1 MTSNSKRWLAVAAVI
16 ALSALAAC
24 GGSSGDA
31 SAGASAAGSGGS
43 GGSSGSAGA
52 SGSSGGSSGGGAP
65 PLDFAAAAGKTAVVG
80 MPVDVRPVIA
90 LSGITSCTVK
100 AGSPNAQVFVDVG
113 FTVDNVSCAIGGTP
127 QTLLPPTEFTITA
140 TAAAG
145 TEDAQVTLA
154 VTLPRSTFAFVAQHG
169 LDSIAAYSLDPTT
182 GDMSLAGVTSTGEG
196 SRPRAAIADPERR
209 FLYVANSGTAEIAR
223 YAIDAVDGTLTAL
236 PPTPSPGA
244 PFELAID
251 PVGRFLFVLHGN
263 GNHVL
268 RSYRID
274 SSDGSLTAADEM
286 STNAEPLA
294 LAIDRTGRFLYAASY
309 GGFFRVAV
317 NQTTGQLSPTTSIL
331 LAGALA
337 FPPSNRGVYAALMQ
351 TQAVFYYAV
360 GDIANARE
368 VKHSSTAL
376 PFDTLAFDPEGRFL
390 YATLSASS
398 RVESFTVDP
407 QTDEL
412 AAAGAITLPAGCN
425 PEALSV
431 DPGGRFVRAACSD
444 SSGKIFTLAVDRAN
458 GALALASELAAGS
471 AAAPKSIET
480 VSLRNRF
487 LYATDA
493 SNDELDIYS
502 IHASSGA
509 LEAGAAPEAVQTA
522 PAALTVDRTGTHL
535 YAVATDGSIDAFA
548 IDAAAGELSPV
559 GSSINGGHVGASLV
573 LDPAGRFAY
582 APNRAANSISRYEVD
597 PATGA
602 LGVRTDLPV
611 VTSPNGIAFHPS
623 GRYAYVISDGAQWW
637 VTMYDVDPAT
647 GALTPF
653 ALALSS
659 FSLLAPPTAIVVD
672 PTGRFVYIGLGGGYT
687 VASFTVNADGSL
699 DRTWQAL
706 DGGVSFGNPARSL
719 SVDPTG
725 RYLYVASSSTGEL
738 AVFGIERGHNASDP
752 GELTLLDSRALSGVA
767 SSLRSDLSGRALYA
781 ALDSGSPA
789 LAVLTVDRAAK
800 DLDGELP
807 TAVSAPAVSIAI
819 AP

>member
-16 ALSALAAC
+16 ALSALTGC
-24 GGSSGDA
+24 GGGSSGDA

-43 GGSSGSAGA
+43 GGSGSAGA
-52 SGSSGGSSGGGAP
+52 SGSSGGSSGSGAP
-65 PLDFAAAAGKTAVVG
+65 PIDFAAAAGKTAVVG

-100 AGSPNAQVFVDVG
+100 PGSPNAQLFVDVG
-113 FTVDNVSCAIGGTP
+113 FTVDDVSCAIGGTP

-182 GDMSLAGVTSTGEG
+182 GEMSLAGVTPTGEG

-223 YAIDAVDGTLTAL
+223 YAIDAADGTLTAL

-294 LAIDRTGRFLYAASY
+294 LAIDNTGRFLYAASY

-317 NQTTGQLSPTTSIL
+317 NQTTGQLSRTTSIL

-351 TQAVFYYAV
+351 TQAVFYYPV

-368 VKHSSTAL
+368 VKRSSTAL
-376 PFDTLAFDPEGRFL
+376 PFNTLVFDPEGRFL

-412 AAAGAITLPAGCN
+412 AAAGSITLPAGCN

-444 SSGKIFTLAVDRAN
+444 SSGKIFTLAVDRAD
-458 GALALASELAAGS
+458 GALTLASELSAGS

-480 VSLRNRF
+480 VSLRDRF
-487 LYATDA
+487 LYAADA
-493 SNDELDIYS
+493 SNDELDVYS

-509 LEAGAAPEAVQTA
+509 LEAGAAPEPVQTA

-559 GSSINGGHVGASLV
+559 GGSINGGHVGASLV
-573 LDPAGRFAY
+573 IDPAGRFAY
-582 APNRAANSISRYEVD
+582 APNRAANSISRYGVD
-597 PATGA
+597 PSTGA

-647 GALTPF
+647 GALIPF
-653 ALALSS
+653 ALTPS

-672 PTGRFVYIGLGGGYT
+672 PTGRFVYLGLGGGYT
-687 VASFTVNADGSL
+687 VASFTVDPDGSL

-706 DGGVSFGNPARSL
+706 NGGVSFGYPARSL
-719 SVDPTG
+719 SVDATG

-738 AVFGIERGHNASDP
+738 AVFGIERGHNAADP
-752 GELTLLDSRALSGVA
+752 GELTLLDGRALSGVA
-767 SSLRSDLSGRALYA
+767 SSLRLDLSGRALYA

-789 LAVLTVDRAAK
+789 LAVLTVDRAANE
-800 DLDGELP
+800 LDGELP
-807 TAVSAPAVSIAI
+807 TAISTPAASIAI